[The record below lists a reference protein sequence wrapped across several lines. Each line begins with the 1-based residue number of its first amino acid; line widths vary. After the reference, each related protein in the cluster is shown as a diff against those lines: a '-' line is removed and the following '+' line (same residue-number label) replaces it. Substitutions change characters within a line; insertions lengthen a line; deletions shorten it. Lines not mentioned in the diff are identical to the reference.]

1 MAQFSSEGRGRFAG
15 SQPPVAQPVRSYGH
29 VQPNRLFVRVPGLPS
44 NTAQR
49 LATMATEMAQS
60 IAPKLS
66 GAGAASLQPV
76 YGDDFFGITW
86 DRPYMWDQEAGT
98 RPFTMRSLAGRT
110 IPMWIDDPTGK
121 VEREQGPNARTRITA
136 SGKKQ
141 VLIFRRVA
149 RIGQRKT
156 VVTRRRDGSVVRR
169 DVPASYP
176 GAPGRIAHREVT
188 EYPRSSGRI
197 AKMVSRAHVGVR
209 WRHPG
214 IVGRGFMHYSLITVA
229 QHVGVPSPVVQA
241 TFERR

>member
-1 MAQFSSEGRGRFAG
+1 MVRSSSEGRFAG
-15 SQPPVAQPVRSYGH
+15 SRPPVPQPLRSYGRT
-29 VQPNRLFVRVPGLPS
+29 QPNRLYVSVPGLPS

-49 LATMATEMAQS
+49 LSQMAVERAQK

-66 GAGAASLQPV
+66 GAGAASIQPF
-76 YGDDFFGITW
+76 YGDDFFGLAW

-98 RPFTMRSLAGRT
+98 RPFTMRSLAGKT

-121 VEREQGPNARTRITA
+121 MEREQGPRARTRITA

-141 VLIFRRVA
+141 VLIFRRAA

-156 VVTRRRDGSVVRR
+156 VTTRRADGSLIRR

-176 GAPGRIAHREVT
+176 GAPGRIAHRQII
-188 EYPRSSGRI
+188 EYPRTTGRI

-214 IVGRGFMHYSLITVA
+214 IIGRGFMHHALITVA
-229 QHVGVPSPVVQA
+229 SEVGVGNPVVHA
-241 TFERR
+241 AFERR